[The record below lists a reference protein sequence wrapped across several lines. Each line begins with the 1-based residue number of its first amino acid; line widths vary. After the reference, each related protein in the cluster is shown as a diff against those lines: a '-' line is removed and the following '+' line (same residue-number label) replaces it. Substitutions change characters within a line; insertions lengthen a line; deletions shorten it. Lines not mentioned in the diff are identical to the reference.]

1 MLQLFKYNRG
11 EFFVSVS
18 RNTRIA
24 RFYASL
30 VLTTSVIDNGHR
42 NHYSS
47 LKLS

>member
-1 MLQLFKYNRG
+1 MLLVQLLKYSRG

-24 RFYASL
+24 RFYVSL
-30 VLTTSVIDNGHR
+30 VLTTSVNGLR
-42 NHYSS
+42 NHYSY